1 MDYAVL
7 GALDGGPVGAGEV
20 GGGADHGAEGG
31 AGFELGGGP
40 GVPVAEGVEGAG
52 EVDLVELVGA
62 ILGVGVVPK

>member
-1 MDYAVL
+1 MDDGVL

-20 GGGADHGAEGG
+20 AGGVDHGAEGG
-31 AGFELGGGP
+31 AAFELRGGP

-62 ILGVGVVPK
+62 VLGVGVVPE